1 MSRKAKFC
9 SECGAP
15 LGMDDHFCLVCGAK
29 VSYSKDRSA
38 NILKTN
44 KMPNSPPPPNFGRV
58 KHYSAPPSPY
68 SSKKRQSTSTNMK
81 QLKTPIYASFPSRLG
96 VLFIDW
102 VFLQLI
108 GIVLLATGESMGII
122 DQINSQAEEILIV
135 VLLVSVLIFTWLYHA
150 GLEASHF
157 QGTIGNLVLGLK
169 VTDEEGKRCTLGRT
183 TVRFFGKFLSAFLLG
198 FGYIMIIFT
207 KRKQGLHDIIA
218 KTLVV
223 KK

>member
-1 MSRKAKFC
+1 MSIESKFC

-15 LGMDDHFCLVCGAK
+15 LGVDDLFCPVCGAK
-29 VSYSKDRSA
+29 DSNLKDRSA
-38 NILKTN
+38 NIPTTN
-44 KMPNSPPPPNFGRV
+44 KMTNSPPPNLGRV
-58 KHYSAPPSPY
+58 KHNSAPPPPY
-68 SSKKRQSTSTNMK
+68 SNKRRQSTSNTK
-81 QLKTPIYASFPSRLG
+81 QPKTPMYASFPSRLG

-108 GIVLLATGESMGII
+108 SIVLLATGESMGII
-122 DQINSQAEEILIV
+122 DQINSQAEEILLV

-150 GLEASHF
+150 GLEASHL

-169 VTDEEGKRCTLGRT
+169 VTDEEGKRCTLGCT
-183 TVRFFGKFLSAFLLG
+183 TARFFGKFLSAFLFG
-198 FGYIMIIFT
+198 FGYIMIAFT
-207 KRKQGLHDIIA
+207 KRKQGLHDILA